1 MCDHCV
7 FPESV
12 LSVCILRTQMM
23 IVRRESMETIT
34 ADEAEGNNKGTA
46 LAAWRGEAA
55 RRTGG
60 ERNLDEPTP
69 FFPRSTTQNPES

>member
-1 MCDHCV
+1 TEATVKTGLWTRGCSSHHC
-7 FPESV
+7 
-12 LSVCILRTQMM
+12 RTQMM

-55 RRTGG
+55 RWTGG
-60 ERNLDEPTP
+60 EEKLKVDGEDKHKGGAR
-69 FFPRSTTQNPES
+69 